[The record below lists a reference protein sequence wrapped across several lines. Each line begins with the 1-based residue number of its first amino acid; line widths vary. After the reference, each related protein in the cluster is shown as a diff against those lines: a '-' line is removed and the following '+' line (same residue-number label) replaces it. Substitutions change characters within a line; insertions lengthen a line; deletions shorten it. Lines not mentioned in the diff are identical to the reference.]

1 MKFLYAI
8 LFICLIS
15 CNGNQAPDTDPSIV
29 PPVAGIPAPENMT
42 VTVLSQY
49 PHDTSAYTQGLQ
61 LYGGKLYEG
70 TGDYEQSS
78 LRIVDKKTGK
88 VEKMHPMGSQKIFG
102 EGITIFHDKIY
113 QLTWQSNTVYV
124 YALSDIEKPV
134 RTLSWPYEGWGITH
148 NGTDLIISDGTA
160 NLYFVDPESFKV
172 KNTISVQDNR
182 GPVNFLNELEFVNGF
197 IYANVYETSN
207 IVKIDPES
215 GHVKGIISLPGL
227 LQPSDV
233 VPNRTDVLNG
243 IAYDSTTG
251 NFLITGKRWPKL
263 FEMKIQ

>member
-1 MKFLYAI
+1 
-8 LFICLIS
+8 
-15 CNGNQAPDTDPSIV
+15 
-29 PPVAGIPAPENMT
+29 
-42 VTVLSQY
+42 
-49 PHDTSAYTQGLQ
+49 
-61 LYGGKLYEG
+61 
-70 TGDYEQSS
+70 
-78 LRIVDKKTGK
+78 
-88 VEKMHPMGSQKIFG
+88 
-102 EGITIFHDKIY
+102 
-113 QLTWQSNTVYV
+113 V

-148 NGTDLIISDGTA
+148 NSTDLIISDGTS

>member
-1 MKFLYAI
+1 
-8 LFICLIS
+8 
-15 CNGNQAPDTDPSIV
+15 
-29 PPVAGIPAPENMT
+29 
-42 VTVLSQY
+42 
-49 PHDTSAYTQGLQ
+49 
-61 LYGGKLYEG
+61 
-70 TGDYEQSS
+70 
-78 LRIVDKKTGK
+78 
-88 VEKMHPMGSQKIFG
+88 MGSQKIFG

-134 RTLSWPYEGWGITH
+134 RTLSWPHEGWGITH
-148 NGTDLIISDGTA
+148 NGTDLIISDGSA

-207 IVKIDPES
+207 IVKIDPERD
-215 GHVKGIISLPGL
+215 HVKGSSVCLACYN
-227 LQPSDV
+227 LQTWFQTEQ
-233 VPNRTDVLNG
+233 TDVLNG

-251 NFLITGKRWPKL
+251 NFRSRARDGRNCLK
-263 FEMKIQ
+263 